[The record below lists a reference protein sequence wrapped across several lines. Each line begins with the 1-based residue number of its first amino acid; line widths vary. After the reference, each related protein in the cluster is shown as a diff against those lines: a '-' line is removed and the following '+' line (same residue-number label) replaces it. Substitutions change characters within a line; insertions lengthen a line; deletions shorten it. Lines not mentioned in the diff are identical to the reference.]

1 MKQGTVK
8 VNVKSLLNYTPV
20 KDEEGKEVVEN
31 GQIKIVVGND
41 TIYNEKKPKTT
52 TNISQ
57 GFSAKGNIEI
67 KVYGMRNKNSTY
79 VGYISNVYPAIFTV
93 RINGVDKSFNY
104 VDVLTGE
111 VKIKYY

>member
-1 MKQGTVK
+1 MNIDVVK
-8 VNVKSLLNYTPV
+8 T
-20 KDEEGKEVVEN
+20 
-31 GQIKIVVGND
+31 QIKNNL
-41 TIYNEKKPKTT
+41 Y
-52 TNISQ
+52 S
-57 GFSAKGNIEI
+57 NIEI

>member
-1 MKQGTVK
+1 MNIDDVK
-8 VNVKSLLNYTPV
+8 T
-20 KDEEGKEVVEN
+20 
-31 GQIKIVVGND
+31 QIKNNL
-41 TIYNEKKPKTT
+41 Y
-52 TNISQ
+52 S
-57 GFSAKGNIEI
+57 NIEI

-79 VGYISNVYPAIFTV
+79 VGYISNFYPAIFTV

>member
-1 MKQGTVK
+1 MNIDDVK
-8 VNVKSLLNYTPV
+8 T
-20 KDEEGKEVVEN
+20 
-31 GQIKIVVGND
+31 QIKNNLYI
-41 TIYNEKKPKTT
+41 
-52 TNISQ
+52 
-57 GFSAKGNIEI
+57 NIEI
-67 KVYGMRNKNSTY
+67 KVYGMRNKKSTY

>member
-1 MKQGTVK
+1 MNIDDVK
-8 VNVKSLLNYTPV
+8 T
-20 KDEEGKEVVEN
+20 
-31 GQIKIVVGND
+31 QIKNNL
-41 TIYNEKKPKTT
+41 Y
-52 TNISQ
+52 S
-57 GFSAKGNIEI
+57 NIEI

-79 VGYISNVYPAIFTV
+79 VGYISNIYPAIFTV

>member
-1 MKQGTVK
+1 MNIDDVK
-8 VNVKSLLNYTPV
+8 T
-20 KDEEGKEVVEN
+20 
-31 GQIKIVVGND
+31 QIKNNL
-41 TIYNEKKPKTT
+41 Y
-52 TNISQ
+52 S
-57 GFSAKGNIEI
+57 NIEI
-67 KVYGMRNKNSTY
+67 KVYGMRNKNYTY

>member
-1 MKQGTVK
+1 MKIMNIDDVK
-8 VNVKSLLNYTPV
+8 T
-20 KDEEGKEVVEN
+20 
-31 GQIKIVVGND
+31 QIKNNL
-41 TIYNEKKPKTT
+41 Y
-52 TNISQ
+52 S
-57 GFSAKGNIEI
+57 NIEI

>member
-1 MKQGTVK
+1 MNIDDVK
-8 VNVKSLLNYTPV
+8 TK
-20 KDEEGKEVVEN
+20 
-31 GQIKIVVGND
+31 IKNNL
-41 TIYNEKKPKTT
+41 Y
-52 TNISQ
+52 S
-57 GFSAKGNIEI
+57 NIEI

>member
-1 MKQGTVK
+1 MNIDDVK
-8 VNVKSLLNYTPV
+8 T
-20 KDEEGKEVVEN
+20 
-31 GQIKIVVGND
+31 QIKNNL
-41 TIYNEKKPKTT
+41 Y
-52 TNISQ
+52 S
-57 GFSAKGNIEI
+57 NIEI

-111 VKIKYY
+111 VKIKYVNF

>member
-1 MKQGTVK
+1 MNIDDVK
-8 VNVKSLLNYTPV
+8 T
-20 KDEEGKEVVEN
+20 
-31 GQIKIVVGND
+31 QIKNNL
-41 TIYNEKKPKTT
+41 Y
-52 TNISQ
+52 S
-57 GFSAKGNIEI
+57 NIEI

-93 RINGVDKSFNY
+93 RIKGVDKSFNY

>member
-1 MKQGTVK
+1 MNIDDVK
-8 VNVKSLLNYTPV
+8 T
-20 KDEEGKEVVEN
+20 
-31 GQIKIVVGND
+31 QIKNNL
-41 TIYNEKKPKTT
+41 Y
-52 TNISQ
+52 S
-57 GFSAKGNIEI
+57 NIEI

-79 VGYISNVYPAIFTV
+79 VGYISNVYLAIFTV

>member
-1 MKQGTVK
+1 MNIDDVK
-8 VNVKSLLNYTPV
+8 T
-20 KDEEGKEVVEN
+20 
-31 GQIKIVVGND
+31 QIKNNF
-41 TIYNEKKPKTT
+41 Y
-52 TNISQ
+52 S
-57 GFSAKGNIEI
+57 NIEI
-67 KVYGMRNKNSTY
+67 TVYGMRNKNSTY

>member
-1 MKQGTVK
+1 MNIDDVK
-8 VNVKSLLNYTPV
+8 T
-20 KDEEGKEVVEN
+20 
-31 GQIKIVVGND
+31 QIKNNL
-41 TIYNEKKPKTT
+41 Y
-52 TNISQ
+52 S
-57 GFSAKGNIEI
+57 NIEI
-67 KVYGMRNKNSTY
+67 KVSGMRNKNSTY